1 MFVRDQRNVHRQRPA
16 QRYNVGAN
24 GISYATGLGWGYY
37 EVGLRVPEGG
47 VYEPQ
52 QGATYSRYAVADR
65 PGIAAYMAFA
75 GMAGGATNLFLQYNN
90 GAGRAGWED
99 YMPADVIDVITKTLT
114 TDSKLVAVFVSG
126 VASVS
131 RRAERFR
138 LGGAIRA

>member
-1 MFVRDQRNVHRQRPA
+1 M
-16 QRYNVGAN
+16 
-24 GISYATGLGWGYY
+24 
-37 EVGLRVPEGG
+37 
-47 VYEPQ
+47 PQ

-114 TDSKLVAVFVSG
+114 TDSKLAWAVFRDAEWHQYPACQTAPAGWGHSSMRPMSRG
-126 VASVS
+126 HRN
-131 RRAERFR
+131 RRATANQMSGRR
-138 LGGAIRA
+138 R